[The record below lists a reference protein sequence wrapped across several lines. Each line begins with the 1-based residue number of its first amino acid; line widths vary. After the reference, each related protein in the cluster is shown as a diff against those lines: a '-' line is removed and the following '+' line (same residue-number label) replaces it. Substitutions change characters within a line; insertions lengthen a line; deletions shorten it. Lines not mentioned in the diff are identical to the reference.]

1 MRTASANRMMEAIL
15 SNDDEDWHSHF
26 DRGVKEASLDWY
38 SRYIANGGAR
48 SGDRGSA
55 TRYRS
60 IAETPAGRGST
71 GNGRRRGA
79 RRTGGLDRVE
89 SLGANSTLRAFI
101 VFLCANACIRSL
113 THCNDAPLFY
123 RAI

>member
-38 SRYIANGGAR
+38 SRYIGNGGAR

-71 GNGRRRGA
+71 GNGRRGA
-79 RRTGGLDRVE
+79 RVVLAVWTGSNRLARIRHCALSSSFYARMRV
-89 SLGANSTLRAFI
+89 F
-101 VFLCANACIRSL
+101 V
-113 THCNDAPLFY
+113 P
-123 RAI
+123 